1 MERVGL
7 VEVQYEKDC
16 GGLRVHDL
24 THDFAVEEAK
34 KKEGVEEWYKKMAYV
49 CRAGGGLLAMS
60 EDRDGEGKSARE
72 KYVLENI
79 YRVLK
84 QGGYVEELKRLF
96 LSARWVKTVI
106 RRGGVWQYEEAVKGL
121 SRDLKGK
128 RGSGKMGMGRGDE
141 DAVDGMVLMMR
152 AARLSVPF
160 CGASNAGIYFQL
172 YG

>member
-1 MERVGL
+1 
-7 VEVQYEKDC
+7 
-16 GGLRVHDL
+16 
-24 THDFAVEEAK
+24 
-34 KKEGVEEWYKKMAYV
+34 
-49 CRAGGGLLAMS
+49 MS

-128 RGSGKMGMGRGDE
+128 RGSGKVGMGRGDE

-160 CGASNAGIYFQL
+160 FGASNAGIYFQL